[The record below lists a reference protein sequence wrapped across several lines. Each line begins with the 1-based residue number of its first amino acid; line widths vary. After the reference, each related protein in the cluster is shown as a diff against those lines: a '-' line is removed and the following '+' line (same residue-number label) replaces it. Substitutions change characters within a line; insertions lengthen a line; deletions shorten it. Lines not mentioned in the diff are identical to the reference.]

1 MAVVNLDR
9 PTTAAALAS
18 LRNVVLAAISRAP
31 VNILNFAAFA
41 DRVLSITPLALVVE
55 VVPDLEETAF
65 PAKPATSCRIFFP
78 EVPSH
83 RLI

>member
-18 LRNVVLAAISRAP
+18 LRNVVLAAVTRAP

-41 DRVLSITPLALVVE
+41 DRVLSFSPLALVVE
-55 VVPDLEETAF
+55 VVPYLEETAF